1 MNLISNFRSD
11 NKINEQRADK
21 LDNTSIEGQ
30 DDMSDNI
37 GRVGLKKIRTVVA
50 VVCFLLA
57 FSGLIAVSIY
67 LKPANYADRNG

>member
-1 MNLISNFRSD
+1 MNLISNFRSG

-21 LDNTSIEGQ
+21 LDNTTFEHQ

-37 GRVGLKKIRTVVA
+37 GRISLKKIRTAVA
-50 VVCFLLA
+50 VICFLLA